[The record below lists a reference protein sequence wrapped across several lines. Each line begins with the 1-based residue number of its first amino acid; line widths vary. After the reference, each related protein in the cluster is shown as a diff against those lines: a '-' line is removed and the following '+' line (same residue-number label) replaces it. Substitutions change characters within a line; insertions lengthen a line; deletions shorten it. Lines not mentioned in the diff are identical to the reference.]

1 MLEGL
6 MQLTVYGPH
15 ICTDQCDDLITSSVK
30 NWLQTKYSSESLPS
44 RNKAFIK
51 GNETARIVVL

>member
-6 MQLTVYGPH
+6 MQLTVYGPD

-30 NWLQTKYSSESLPS
+30 NWLQMKYSSESLPS